1 MKNVVFIPNINLGN
15 GRSTPYHYSIKSWKK
30 WCESNNA
37 ILFEW
42 KDAVLDTK
50 SFPITF
56 QRYLVFDILDKHN
69 IEYGDYNTFQNEV
82 LKHHALYSWSLENK
96 VKFENGEIK

>member
-1 MKNVVFIPNINLGN
+1 MLFICKLYDKTKDCEYYLDGNIIKKKLIYKN
-15 GRSTPYHYSIKSWKK
+15 YSQHTEEEYI
-30 WCESNNA
+30 E
-37 ILFEW
+37 L
-42 KDAVLDTK
+42 
-50 SFPITF
+50 
-56 QRYLVFDILDKHN
+56 LDKHN